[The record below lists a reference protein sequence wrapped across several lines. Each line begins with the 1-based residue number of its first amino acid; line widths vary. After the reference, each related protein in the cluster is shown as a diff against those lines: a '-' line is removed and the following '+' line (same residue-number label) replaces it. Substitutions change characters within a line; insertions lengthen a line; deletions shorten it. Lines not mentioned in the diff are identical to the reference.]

1 MIDEDICDPILEE
14 LREISKTIKE
24 LRQLVSQQI
33 NIENTNN
40 ILLRKIIEC
49 QSVEDIKSE
58 AVNIDV
64 DKYLNKN
71 LLIINSSRDEGIRI
85 TKMISAKM
93 HGKFVVSEAKTDGE
107 LVGLINSLSD
117 NDIIFVDVSE
127 STLYSRMR
135 EVIYE
140 CIKNKYIN
148 FSVGKGAQARNIQ
161 LDLPAVNYII
171 YTYLENFLSND
182 LKKLLVLVE

>member
-1 MIDEDICDPILEE
+1 MPAFGLAYLFGEDQLF
-14 LREISKTIKE
+14 TI
-24 LRQLVSQQI
+24 
-33 NIENTNN
+33 
-40 ILLRKIIEC
+40 
-49 QSVEDIKSE
+49 
-58 AVNIDV
+58 
-64 DKYLNKN
+64 YL
-71 LLIINSSRDEGIRI
+71 D
-85 TKMISAKM
+85 
-93 HGKFVVSEAKTDGE
+93 
-107 LVGLINSLSD
+107 
-117 NDIIFVDVSE
+117 
-127 STLYSRMR
+127 SRMR

>member
-127 STLYSRMR
+127 STLDSRMR

-148 FSVGKGAQARNIQ
+148 FSVGKGSQARNIQ